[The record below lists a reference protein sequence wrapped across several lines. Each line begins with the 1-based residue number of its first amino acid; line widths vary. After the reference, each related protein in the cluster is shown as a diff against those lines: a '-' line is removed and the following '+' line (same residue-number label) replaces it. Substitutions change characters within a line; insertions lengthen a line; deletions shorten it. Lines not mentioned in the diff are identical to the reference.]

1 MKLISWIV
9 CQAIRG
15 KSKSD
20 SQQGFTLLELLVA
33 MILASIVIGSLL
45 TFMLS
50 ILNTDRREQA
60 KSASEQEIQA
70 ALEYISRDLQ
80 QALYV
85 YDSSALTA
93 NHSTTPATSGIADQI
108 PPVKAAPGCNT
119 TEHNC
124 TPVLAFW
131 KRKLI
136 DDVIPTDADDC
147 DATPPV
153 EGCDDA
159 FVYSLVVY
167 YKITD
172 KAGTPSTWSKAARV
186 GRFEIHDVATDFNG
200 VALTEPARAL
210 ASSGFAKF
218 NPREADTLQTSM
230 NSWVSGLATGAQ
242 YPDVTVLVDYIEQT
256 QADSFQASVVANSN
270 NSLVDVQLRG
280 NALQRLQAN
289 ASFNPNNS
297 AFFPREKMRIQGR
310 GLIGQ

>member
-108 PPVKAAPGCNT
+108 PP
-119 TEHNC
+119 
-124 TPVLAFW
+124 
-131 KRKLI
+131 RK
-136 DDVIPTDADDC
+136 
-147 DATPPV
+147 
-153 EGCDDA
+153 
-159 FVYSLVVY
+159 
-167 YKITD
+167 
-172 KAGTPSTWSKAARV
+172 
-186 GRFEIHDVATDFNG
+186 
-200 VALTEPARAL
+200 
-210 ASSGFAKF
+210 SSA
-218 NPREADTLQTSM
+218 
-230 NSWVSGLATGAQ
+230 
-242 YPDVTVLVDYIEQT
+242 
-256 QADSFQASVVANSN
+256 
-270 NSLVDVQLRG
+270 
-280 NALQRLQAN
+280 RLQYYRA
-289 ASFNPNNS
+289 
-297 AFFPREKMRIQGR
+297 
-310 GLIGQ
+310 